1 MLFDKIIYY
10 CFKEGSKY
18 IKERNI
24 KMTKVLP
31 KRKMYRYC
39 LADIAKGLFTGM
51 ISNYLLYFFQPTTKS
66 GLPSLIPD
74 NKLLGF
80 ITIMALVTAIGK
92 VVDAITDPLVASWSD
107 KCTHKAGRRMPFL
120 RYSALPYALSVLL
133 IFYAPFGEGSIGNA
147 IWVGFFIIVYYTSYT
162 LFFIPRNALIPEII
176 PDTKVRVGYYG
187 ISTAFF
193 MGSSSFMYAATLFV
207 DLLKKAGLTP
217 LWAWRSVFTFFAAIG
232 IVCLLLSAT
241 AFNEKDYVEENTK
254 PKESI
259 FKSFALVFKNK
270 EFVIFTAGDLFS
282 GVSMAFFQTA
292 MLYYIT
298 MLLGVP
304 ESQSFLVMLTAIAV
318 ALCLFPLIIKIS
330 RKFNKKTPLVL
341 ASIVF
346 TIVFGIIYFG
356 DKLAALAP
364 GNELYVGLAVG
375 VIVAFP
381 FAAINILPQS
391 IISDI
396 IQRDSIENGVNR
408 EGIFSAVKTFIEK
421 VASAVAMMGVSSIL
435 AIGAASGESVS
446 LLGVKLTGVFAGVF
460 SLLSLVFFMFYND
473 KKVVASIEKGRK

>member
-1 MLFDKIIYY
+1 M
-10 CFKEGSKY
+10 S
-18 IKERNI
+18 
-24 KMTKVLP
+24 KVLP

-51 ISNYLLYFFQPTTKS
+51 ISNYLLYFFQPTAKS
-66 GLPSLIPD
+66 GLPTLLPD

-80 ITIMALVTAIGK
+80 ITIMALITAIGK
-92 VVDAITDPLVASWSD
+92 VVDAVTDPIVASLSD

-120 RYSALPYALSVLL
+120 RYAAIPYALSVLL
-133 IFYAPFGEGSIGNA
+133 IFFAPFKQGSVANA
-147 IWVGFFIIVYYTSYT
+147 LWVGFFLIVYYTAYT
-162 LFFIPRNALIPEII
+162 FYFIPRNALVPEII

-207 DLLKKAGLTP
+207 DMLKKAGLTP
-217 LWAWRSVFTFFAAIG
+217 LWAWRTVFTVFAAIG
-232 IVCLLLSAT
+232 ITCLLLSAY
-241 AFNEKDYVEENTK
+241 AFNEKDYVEGNTK

-259 FKSFALVFKNK
+259 IRSFALVFKNK
-270 EFVIFTAGDLFS
+270 NFVVFTAGDLFS

-298 MLLGVP
+298 MLLNVP
-304 ESQSFLVMLTAIAV
+304 ESQSFLVMLTAIVV
-318 ALCLFPLIIKIS
+318 AICLFPLIIRLS
-330 RKFNKKTPLVL
+330 RKYNKKTPLVV
-341 ASIVF
+341 ASVVF

-364 GNELYVGLAVG
+364 GNELIVGLIVG

-396 IQRDSIENGVNR
+396 IQLDSVENGVNR

-421 VASAVAMMGVSSIL
+421 VASAIAMMGVSSIL
-435 AIGAASGESVS
+435 AIGAGAGESVS
-446 LLGVKLTGVFAGVF
+446 LLGVKLTGVCAGAF
-460 SLLSLVFFMFYND
+460 SLLSLIFFIFYND
-473 KKVVASIEKGRK
+473 KKVVSTIEKYRNKVKEEISE